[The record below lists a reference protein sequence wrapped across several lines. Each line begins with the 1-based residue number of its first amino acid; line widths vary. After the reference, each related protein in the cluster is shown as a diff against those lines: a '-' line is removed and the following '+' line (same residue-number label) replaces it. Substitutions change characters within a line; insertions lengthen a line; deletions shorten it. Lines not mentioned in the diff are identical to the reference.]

1 MELTPTELERY
12 SRQMQL
18 PGFGE
23 EGQTK
28 LKASTALVTGVGG
41 LGGTVA
47 LYLAVAGIGKLI
59 LVRGGDLRLDDLN
72 RQILMTHDWVGKP
85 RVFKA
90 KETLSK
96 INPDVEIEAVH
107 EFVTPDNVDA
117 LVQQADIA
125 FDCAFDFKERDVLNA
140 ACVRWGKPMVEAAMS
155 GMDAYLTTIIPGQTP
170 CLSCI
175 FPEKPDWDRWGFGVL
190 GGVSGTLACLGALE
204 GIKLITG
211 LGEPLTGQLLTMDL
225 GSATFAK
232 RRPYHDPNCP
242 VCGKLTQQTLASAVS
257 LRECHRI
264 AKGALLAKAPSQ
276 QNHPRAKS
284 FPSLKPVS

>member
-1 MELTPTELERY
+1 MEFTPTELERY
-12 SRQMQL
+12 SRQIQL

-23 EGQTK
+23 EGQK
-28 LKASTALVTGVGG
+28 RLKDSTAVVTGVGG

-47 LYLAVAGIGKLI
+47 LYLAVAGVGKII

-72 RQILMTHDWVGKP
+72 RQILMTNSWVGQP

-90 KETLSK
+90 KETLLN
-96 INPDVEIEAVH
+96 INPEIYIEAVH
-107 EFVTPDNVDA
+107 DFVTPENVDA

-125 FDCAFDFKERDVLNA
+125 FDCAFDFKERDLLNA
-140 ACVRWGKPMVEAAMS
+140 ACVRWGVPMVEAAMS
-155 GMDAYLTTIIPGQTP
+155 GMDAYLTTIIPGETP

-190 GGVSGTLACLGALE
+190 GAVSGSLACLAALE
-204 GIKLITG
+204 GIKLLTG

-225 GSATFAK
+225 GTATFAK

-242 VCGKLTQQTLASAVS
+242 VCGNFTRQRLANYVAREQATASTSTS
-257 LRECHRI
+257 LSGQHFDFAAIERSRNSV
-264 AKGALLAKAPSQ
+264 ASQ
-276 QNHPRAKS
+276 K
-284 FPSLKPVS
+284 